1 MSDIELTNMLN
12 EKGWVVV
19 KDLDTVY
26 EFNTFQKAFDFQLTF
41 LGHLMTRWYY
51 DMHWKP
57 ERLRQN

>member
-1 MSDIELTNMLN
+1 MLN

-19 KDLDTVY
+19 KDLDNVY

-41 LGHLMTRWYY
+41 LGHLMTRWYF